1 MLNRIWVTAVQSTAI
16 LLFSAFS
23 LLSQAPRTISY
34 QGVLADQSGNFL
46 PDGIHAVSLSLY
58 DSPTGGEALFTE
70 TTTVTVARGVFNVIL
85 GSIGGGI
92 PESVSFDRAYFLG
105 VSVDG
110 GAELQP
116 RTPITSVPYAMRAT
130 FADRAG
136 SLAPGGTGAVTSVNG
151 AEGPI
156 VLQGAGGASVSTNGG
171 VITIE
176 ASSRASGNAGG
187 DLTGSYPNP
196 TIAVG
201 SVGGN
206 KIADQGVGFGKISRS
221 GADAGEVLGF
231 DGSSVSWR
239 RDGLQL
245 PFSAVTRAPQ
255 SAIEIIDSGSF
266 STSGTSPL
274 LRLDLR
280 DSTSTRQGLRV
291 TSRSHGVSAL
301 EASTTGGGSVAVFSK
316 STDRIANSQGGT
328 FIGPVLV
335 AESRS
340 GSMVTAAEFR
350 ALDTANTRPAVD
362 IEHRGR
368 GVGLQVDATGA
379 NIATFRRRRVTGPG
393 SSSTST
399 VVRFDSTGRGF
410 FDGGTQ
416 SGGADLAEM
425 FDVEGDRN
433 AYAPGDV
440 LVISVDASRRVTRT
454 TTPYSTLVAGVYAT
468 KPGVVLTEFSNEED
482 ISGMVPMGVI
492 GVIPT
497 KVTGENGPIR
507 IGDLV
512 VTSSV
517 SGHAMRGDPAVVM
530 THPGCVIGKALEAFD
545 GSSSG
550 MIRVLV
556 NNR

>member
-1 MLNRIWVTAVQSTAI
+1 MKRIWATILQSTAI
-16 LLFSAFS
+16 LLFPAFS
-23 LLSQAPRTISY
+23 LFSQAPRTISY
-34 QGVLADQSGNFL
+34 QGVLSDQSGNFL

-58 DSPTGGEALFTE
+58 DTPTGGAGLFTE
-70 TTTVTVARGVFNVIL
+70 TTTVTVVRGVFNVIL
-85 GSIGGGI
+85 GSTGGGI

-116 RTPITSVPYAMRAT
+116 RTPMTSVPYAMRAT

-136 SLAPGGTGAVTSVNG
+136 SLAPGGTGAVTSING

-156 VLQGAGGASVSTNGG
+156 VLQGAGGASVSNNGG
-171 VITIE
+171 VITIG
-176 ASSRASGNAGG
+176 ASSSASGNAGG
-187 DLTGSYPNP
+187 DLAGSYPNP

-201 SVGGN
+201 AVSGS

-231 DGSSVSWR
+231 DGGGVSWR

-255 SAIEIIDSGSF
+255 SAIEIIDSAAFSSSGS
-266 STSGTSPL
+266 SPL

-280 DSTSTRQGLRV
+280 DSASTRMAFRV
-291 TSRSHGVSAL
+291 TSRSHGATAI
-301 EASTTGGGSVAVFSK
+301 EASTTGGGSVAVFTK

-335 AESRS
+335 AKSLS
-340 GSMVTAAEFR
+340 GSQVTAAEFE

-379 NIATFRRRRVTGPG
+379 NIAIFRRRRVTGPG

-416 SGGADLAEM
+416 SGGADVAEM
-425 FDVEGDRN
+425 FDVAGDRSS
-433 AYAPGDV
+433 YVPGDV
-440 LVISVDASRRVTRT
+440 LVISVDASRQVTRS

-468 KPGVVLTEFSNEED
+468 KPGVVLTEFTNEED
-482 ISGMVPMGVI
+482 ISSMVPMGVI

-497 KVTGENGPIR
+497 KVTGENGPVR

-517 SGHAMRGDPAVVM
+517 PGHAMRGDPAVAM
-530 THPGCVIGKALEAFD
+530 MHPGCVIGKALEAFD
-545 GSSSG
+545 GTGSG

>member
-1 MLNRIWVTAVQSTAI
+1 MMKRTWVTAFQSTAV
-16 LLFSAFS
+16 LFVSALSLFS
-23 LLSQAPRTISY
+23 QTPRTISY

-58 DSPTGGEALFTE
+58 DTPTGGGAFFTE
-70 TTTVTVARGVFNVIL
+70 TTTVTVVRGVFNVIL
-85 GSIGGGI
+85 GSTGGGI

-105 VSVDG
+105 VAVDG

-116 RTPITSVPYAMRAT
+116 RTPMTSVPYAMRAS

-136 SLAPGGTGAVTSVNG
+136 SLAPGAPGAVTSVNG
-151 AEGPI
+151 VEGPI
-156 VLQGAGGASVSTNGG
+156 FLQGAGGASVSNNGG

-176 ASSRASGNAGG
+176 ASSTASGDAGG
-187 DLTGSYPNP
+187 DLAGSYPNP

-201 SVGGN
+201 AVGGN
-206 KIADQGVGFGKISRS
+206 KIADQGVGFAKISRS

-231 DGSSVSWR
+231 DGSSVGWR

-245 PFSAVTRAPQ
+245 PFSAVTRATQ
-255 SAIEIIDSGSF
+255 SAIEIIDSATF
-266 STSGTSPL
+266 SSSGTSPL

-280 DSTSTRQGLRV
+280 DSASTRVAFRV
-291 TSRSHGVSAL
+291 SSRSHGAAAI
-301 EASTTGGGSVAVFSK
+301 EASTTGGGSVAVFTK
-316 STDRIANSQGGT
+316 NTDRIANSQGGT

-335 AESRS
+335 ARS
-340 GSMVTAAEFR
+340 LPGSQVTAAEFE

-379 NIATFRRRRVTGPG
+379 NIATFRRRRVTGQG

-433 AYAPGDV
+433 SYAPGEV
-440 LVISVDASRRVTRT
+440 LEISVHASRRVTRS

-468 KPGVVLTEFSNEED
+468 RPGVVLTEFTNEED

-517 SGHAMRGDPAVVM
+517 AGHAMKGDPAVAM
-530 THPGCVIGKALEAFD
+530 TRPGCVIGKALEAFD
-545 GSSSG
+545 GTGSG
-550 MIRVLV
+550 TIRVLV
-556 NNR
+556 NVR

>member
-1 MLNRIWVTAVQSTAI
+1 MKRTWATVVQSTA
-16 LLFSAFS
+16 LLLVSGFSLFS
-23 LLSQAPRTISY
+23 QIPRTISY

-58 DSPTGGEALFTE
+58 DSPTGGGALFTE
-70 TTTVTVARGVFNVIL
+70 TTTVTVVRGVFNVIL
-85 GSIGGGI
+85 GSTGGAI

-110 GAELQP
+110 GSELQP
-116 RTPITSVPYAMRAT
+116 RTPMTAVPYAIRST
-130 FADRAG
+130 FAESAG
-136 SLAPGGTGAVTSVNG
+136 SLAPGGTGAVTSING
-151 AEGPI
+151 ADGPI
-156 VLQGAGGASVSTNGG
+156 VLQGANGASVSSNGR
-171 VITIE
+171 VITID
-176 ASSRASGNAGG
+176 ASSSASGNAGG
-187 DLTGSYPNP
+187 DLTGSYPEP

-201 SVGGN
+201 AVGGN

-231 DGSSVSWR
+231 DGSAVSWR

-245 PFSAVTRAPQ
+245 PFSAVTRA
-255 SAIEIIDSGSF
+255 SAPALEIIDSASF
-266 STSGTSPL
+266 STSGSSPL
-274 LRLDLR
+274 VRLDLR
-280 DSTSTRQGLRV
+280 DSASTRVAFRV
-291 TSRSHGVSAL
+291 TSRSHGVAAI

-328 FIGPVLV
+328 FIGPVLI

-340 GSMVTAAEFR
+340 GSAVTAAEFS
-350 ALDTANTRPAVD
+350 ALDTSNTRPAVD

-393 SSSTST
+393 GSSTST

-410 FDGGTQ
+410 FDNGTQ

-425 FDVEGDRN
+425 FDVTGDRN
-433 AYAPGDV
+433 SYAPGDV
-440 LVISVDASRRVTRT
+440 LVISVDASRQVTRSN
-454 TTPYSTLVAGVYAT
+454 TPYSTLVAGVYAT
-468 KPGVVLTEFSNEED
+468 RPGVVLTEYSNEED
-482 ISGMVPMGVI
+482 ISDMVPMGII

-497 KVTGENGPIR
+497 NVTSENGPIR

-517 SGHAMRGDPAVVM
+517 PGHAMRGDPAVAM
-530 THPGCVIGKALEAFD
+530 MHPGSVIGKALEAFD
-545 GSSSG
+545 GAG
-550 MIRVLV
+550 TGRIRVLV
-556 NNR
+556 NVR